1 MDNRTTILYTMN
13 KVGFKYHIV
22 KGELKKGSILSK
34 KKHPL
39 REVNDFRENLNKRNL
54 LLDCKNNYKLKKSI
68 KIGALM
74 AYNLHTGEL
83 ENNIESDNDIV
94 IRHDDKK
101 VIEEFDFE
109 NIYSTDSK
117 IRNYEHMDSMIIDS
131 IYEVEL
137 DFSKLS
143 NHNPDQFSDVEL
155 LFFDVLKKENII
167 SKNSR
172 HGLSDNN
179 ECDIVDEE
187 NKVQIELVTE
197 FKNRVFKDKKPHKNI
212 DMFLLEAVNNNLTV
226 SSKAIIDKFCTK
238 EYTDKFKKELGI
250 FCLGNNLSIQKML
263 QVLQTNLKNQNIK
276 NQFIKIYIIWNDF
289 ISDKYYLFNP
299 NDKSIKEL
307 KNINLTILNKNKI
320 DYSGMR
326 DNKKYLIIIK
336 NIFNGKSAIGY
347 FSKQE
352 IDERVKTLRMKEEL
366 R

>member
-13 KVGFKYHIV
+13 KIGFKYHIV
-22 KGELKKGSILSK
+22 KGELKKGSTLSK

-74 AYNLHTGEL
+74 AYNLHSGEL
-83 ENNIESDNDIV
+83 EKNIESDNDIV

-167 SKNSR
+167 SNNSR

-179 ECDIVDEE
+179 V
-187 NKVQIELVTE
+187 
-197 FKNRVFKDKKPHKNI
+197 
-212 DMFLLEAVNNNLTV
+212 
-226 SSKAIIDKFCTK
+226 
-238 EYTDKFKKELGI
+238 
-250 FCLGNNLSIQKML
+250 
-263 QVLQTNLKNQNIK
+263 
-276 NQFIKIYIIWNDF
+276 
-289 ISDKYYLFNP
+289 
-299 NDKSIKEL
+299 
-307 KNINLTILNKNKI
+307 
-320 DYSGMR
+320 
-326 DNKKYLIIIK
+326 
-336 NIFNGKSAIGY
+336 
-347 FSKQE
+347 
-352 IDERVKTLRMKEEL
+352 
-366 R
+366 